1 MRVRVDPGRHMNER
15 NKIIVIVAI
24 CASALIAGCK
34 AVPVVRLEPAGPPPV
49 DRVDRASSVCRE
61 LIAAGMPLSAKQAQA
76 LLPAAEHIMNVSALP
91 TFLAG
96 QPGFD
101 ECTATGAM
109 AQIHEDYLAGKE
121 GEQPPTETQSTG
133 DDWRADAAFVRCTIW
148 LYHWRTPSKLM
159 PKGLL
164 LPHEAGLGLSSY
176 FLVQDGMVVRAG
188 YIARR
193 EK

>member
-1 MRVRVDPGRHMNER
+1 MAYITRKTVT
-15 NKIIVIVAI
+15 A
-24 CASALIAGCK
+24 ALLLAVCLVVQTGCK
-34 AVPVVRLEPAGPPPV
+34 AVPVVRLEPAEPPPV

-76 LLPAAEHIMNVSALP
+76 LLPPAEHTMKVSALS

-96 QPGFD
+96 QAGLD
-101 ECTATGAM
+101 ERTAAEAM
-109 AQIHEDYLAGKE
+109 AQIHEDYRADKDSD
-121 GEQPPTETQSTG
+121 QPGLQTQPTG
-133 DDWRADAAFVRCTIW
+133 DDWRSDAAFVRCTIW
-148 LYHWRTPSKLM
+148 LHHWRTPSRLM

-188 YIARR
+188 YIVRR